1 MNIVFFQCFLYIK
14 VHAFYTQNW
23 SVSFFLSCS
32 RWLNVSILARGYY
45 LMTSYTKH
53 STKCQAIRHVS
64 HVTSHYSFYFKLSP
78 AILHWQSHLRCCHAL
93 CGPLSSLTLTL
104 SMSSR
109 PRVPGPALAS
119 CCWPTSTL
127 QFPPDHQWPQTQQ
140 KRNREKMS
148 SYQELT
154 NYPSY
159 DYDTGFAARNDP
171 SATNS
176 LFLGVFITL
185 IPKVLRRTLMP
196 YS

>member
-1 MNIVFFQCFLYIK
+1 MK

-78 AILHWQSHLRCCHAL
+78 VILHWQSHLRCCHAL

-140 KRNREKMS
+140 KRNRERKWVPTKNWPTIHHMTMTRDS
-148 SYQELT
+148 QLAMTRLPPIHCFSECSLRSYQR
-154 NYPSY
+154 Y
-159 DYDTGFAARNDP
+159 
-171 SATNS
+171 
-176 LFLGVFITL
+176 
-185 IPKVLRRTLMP
+185 
-196 YS
+196 